1 MEAATAHAKTLQFLG
16 VVTGPDDVVDDERVG
31 ATATKWGL
39 NYPTVRDRDAALAKR
54 FGVKGSPTI
63 IVLGPGQKVLFT
75 GHRVPKD
82 WAALSQ

>member
-1 MEAATAHAKTLQFLG
+1 MAAAKAHDQKLRFFG
-16 VVTGPDDVVDDERVG
+16 VVTGPDDVVDDERVS

-39 NYPTVRDRDAALAKR
+39 TYPTVRDRDAALATR

-63 IVLGPGQKVLFT
+63 VVIGPGQKVLFT
-75 GHRVPKD
+75 GHRAPAD